1 MTTVRSVSRAGTEAP
16 GGESYKAVLF
26 CPRCRHRS
34 EIEGDWVHVVEEST
48 IDVHCPDCWRRVTS
62 RPR

>member
-1 MTTVRSVSRAGTEAP
+1 MTTVRSVGRAETEAP
-16 GGESYKAVLF
+16 GVESHKAVLF
-26 CPRCRHRS
+26 CPRCCHRS
-34 EIEGDWVHVVEEST
+34 EIEGDWVLVVEEST